1 MSKIGFGLVSLAK
14 RSASASASSKT
25 QAPATYDKFLVLLTW
40 ALISFGF
47 VMVISASM
55 PVSEKL
61 YNNEYYI
68 AIKHSFFIAI
78 SLVAMVCVL
87 LFKMEWWQ
95 KYNLHLLLVAV
106 VLLVL
111 VLLVGNTVNGS
122 KRWLPL
128 GVFNLQAAEVA
139 KLFFFA
145 FLAGYMVRQHNQL
158 QHQIKGFFKPL
169 GVFTLLAILLLRQ
182 PDLGT
187 VIVMF
192 VTTVA
197 LLFLAGAKIW
207 QFVALIA
214 AGLFAIVSL
223 VIYEPYRMRRITAF
237 LDPWAD
243 AFGSGYQ
250 LTQSLMAYGR
260 GGWTGLGL
268 GNSIQKLDYLPEAHT
283 DFIAAVVAEEL
294 GFIGLFVLVF
304 VMALLVYRILSI
316 GSKAMEIERYY
327 NGYFAY
333 AIGIWIA
340 FQVFVNIGASTGL
353 LPTKGLT
360 LPFISYG
367 GSSLII
373 FSVALAIVLRIDH
386 ESRLAMIEMNEQ
398 NGPAS
403 EEIKV

>member
-1 MSKIGFGLVSLAK
+1 MSRIGFGLVSLAK
-14 RSASASASSKT
+14 RNKD
-25 QAPATYDKFLVLLTW
+25 PERVVEPLYDRSLLFLV
-40 ALISFGF
+40 FGLMCF
-47 VMVISASM
+47 GWVMVTSASM

-61 YNNEYYI
+61 YVNEFYI
-68 AIKHSFFIAI
+68 SIKHSVFIVLAVTAMLVVMFFPMTWWRKYNMA
-78 SLVAMVCVL
+78 L
-87 LFKMEWWQ
+87 LFVAF
-95 KYNLHLLLVAV
+95 LLLVA
-106 VLLVL
+106 

-122 KRWLPL
+122 RRWLSL

-145 FLAGYMVRQHNQL
+145 FLAGYLVRQHEQL
-158 QHQIKGFFKPL
+158 RDNVFGFAKPL
-169 GVFTLLAILLLRQ
+169 VIFFVLALLLLMQ

-197 LLFLAGAKIW
+197 LLFLAGAKLW
-207 QFVALIA
+207 QFFALIFVGA
-214 AGLFAIVSL
+214 TAVFSL
-223 VIYEPYRMRRITAF
+223 IILEPYRMRRVTSF

-243 AFGSGYQ
+243 PFGSGYQ

-260 GGWTGLGL
+260 GNWFGLGL

-294 GFIGLFVLVF
+294 GFVGLSIVILVMGMLVF
-304 VMALLVYRILSI
+304 RILKV
-316 GSKAMEIERYY
+316 GQVAMEKEQHFE
-327 NGYFAY
+327 GFFAY

-340 FQVFVNIGASTGL
+340 FQVFVNIGASAGM

-367 GSSLII
+367 GSSLIV
-373 FSVALAIVLRIDH
+373 FAVAAAIVLRIDFELRRQEKMSGSLVREQDD
-386 ESRLAMIEMNEQ
+386 ES
-398 NGPAS
+398 
-403 EEIKV
+403 